1 MAAPCTDHLFL
12 TGQRGV
18 GKSTLLRCLL
28 EGKRPGGFFKTEW
41 LDMANLCGKT
51 DTEAVLYVIFR
62 KTRIF

>member
-28 EGKRPGGFFKTEW
+28 EEKAGRHDPAGGGR
-41 LDMANLCGKT
+41 L
-51 DTEAVLYVIFR
+51 
-62 KTRIF
+62 

>member
-28 EGKRPGGFFKTEW
+28 EGKKLGGFFT
-41 LDMANLCGKT
+41 LRV
-51 DTEAVLYVIFR
+51 EATHQSDISR
-62 KTRIF
+62 RC